1 VLPRCA
7 MDVLNE
13 CTQQA
18 TVTALDWVPTG
29 ELVPLLTC
37 ARLGAENLLTTYSWR
52 EPLKTLSSCVWLM
65 LAELIFY
72 FTFIATAILW
82 KILLVRRFQSGTWD
96 LWDVRSCEWIRQFGG
111 YLLDNIFG
119 GEHTLTKGLH
129 GSQWRVVF
137 YRLSGMCVGKRVFVD
152 RDVWFQGARI
162 HTCLGIC
169 ICMSLW
175 QYCRVT
181 VPSRALP
188 R

>member
-96 LWDVRSCEWIRQFGG
+96 FWDVRSCEWIRQFGG
-111 YLLDNIFG
+111 NLLASIADR
-119 GEHTLTKGLH
+119 EHTLTKALH
-129 GSQWRVVF
+129 GSQWRVVIH
-137 YRLSGMCVGKRVFVD
+137 RLSGMRVGKRVFVD
-152 RDVWFQGARI
+152 RDVVLMGARI
-162 HTCLGIC
+162 HTCLGLC
-169 ICMSLW
+169 ISWTQACGSI
-175 QYCRVT
+175 
-181 VPSRALP
+181 AE
-188 R
+188 